1 MRRPRQANRLF
12 QKRESWE
19 GKLRLRLWLLLCSIR
34 SKGEY
39 WLRPKVLASNRG
51 EWKKPREELKSALPG
66 SFRANVSIVRPQF
79 LLELLCGCYRGLARM
94 RTSLLFCIPRKLNSL
109 PVDHTEAPLSPGDGL

>member
-19 GKLRLRLWLLLCSIR
+19 GKLRLRLSLLLFSIR

-39 WLRPKVLASNRG
+39 WLRPKVLASGRG

-66 SFRANVSIVRPQF
+66 SFRANGSIVRPQF
-79 LLELLCGCYRGLARM
+79 LLNYCVAAIGASRGSAPVFALAYRG
-94 RTSLLFCIPRKLNSL
+94 K
-109 PVDHTEAPLSPGDGL
+109 